1 MVRHC
6 FKEAV
11 IEDRSSISVKSG
23 NVPGM
28 YLQVTQVAF
37 LSLPIPNLI
46 AMETRKNTGD
56 KEFVQGCLLFSC
68 HLHCYHD
75 DD

>member
-1 MVRHC
+1 
-6 FKEAV
+6 
-11 IEDRSSISVKSG
+11 
-23 NVPGM
+23 M

-56 KEFVQGCLLFSC
+56 KEFFNGA
-68 HLHCYHD
+68 CYFLGIFTATMMMIKLKEQRHREGRAH
-75 DD
+75 